1 MLWLNSLKIVGNCVE
16 VQTRSFSLRTSPIL
30 LLVFFITLI
39 EIALELVQNAS
50 AQIEITLNLV
60 VIEPHVV

>member
-1 MLWLNSLKIVGNCVE
+1 MLRLNSLQIVGNCVE
-16 VQTRSFSLRTSPIL
+16 VQTRTISLCTSLIL

>member
-16 VQTRSFSLRTSPIL
+16 VQTRSFSLRTSLIL
-30 LLVFFITLI
+30 LLVFYITLI

-50 AQIEITLNLV
+50 TQVEITLNLV